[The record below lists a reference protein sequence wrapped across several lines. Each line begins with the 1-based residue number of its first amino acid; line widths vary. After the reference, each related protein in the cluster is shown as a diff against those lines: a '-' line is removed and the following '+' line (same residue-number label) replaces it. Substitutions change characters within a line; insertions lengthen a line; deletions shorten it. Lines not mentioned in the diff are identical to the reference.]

1 MGSRDLGNEPPA
13 KVPLAGAMGTSAK
26 TGRTE
31 QPVPEV
37 TESATEPTLA
47 WIWYAASGTLI
58 TDRLLEWPP
67 DLFALTDVVLA
78 RAEAFRYALSAN
90 DWPPSRFGDW
100 ARVVAEAAISWSACA
115 EDRGEPVPDLVAAEW
130 GYLREWAD
138 TPLERLASGDDPRF
152 SEALLTL
159 HAIADEAC
167 AGLGVAL
174 DSANARG
181 CLYRTRGRELLART
195 GSLAR
200 ISTRFLRVFPK
211 TRTAPLARPAF
222 SRYACVLGPG
232 IDTRWHKMP
241 ARHRGTDLQSEYATI
256 LLLPWPLIVRASDF
270 HPVPGSVARE
280 DKDPYGF
287 FEFAPA
293 EGVDFDLLDRVLVA
307 ARREAGSVDVVVL
320 PETAIEEREIE
331 DVETLLDA
339 HGVVYLQTGVRQPV
353 RQPDKFPDNWMHI
366 GVNPALEKGRP
377 LPTEARQPWFH
388 IRQNKHHRWM
398 LDESQIDQY
407 HLGGSLHPH
416 IRWWE
421 AMDVPRKSIHFVEV
435 AEMVL
440 VSLICQDLADQNDDI
455 AQLLRSVGP
464 TAVITALLDGPQL
477 ATRWSAR
484 YASVLADDPGSAVLT
499 LAPLGMVE
507 RSRPHGREA
516 SRVIALWKDPTG
528 GVQEIAIEHGADAIL
543 MTIIMDRATRYTAD
557 RRWPADN
564 GTSCY
569 GVAFSQVRAA
579 AATSGR
585 PPADAATSVLP
596 VLDTDELTILTA
608 WAEGVSEAAAYAPEG
623 LDALL
628 LQARPGAAWRAELGL
643 PEPTPRLAEA
653 LESLGRAAQAVAPSP
668 GVTLFD
674 ALLTETTKEN
684 PGEDRVDR
692 LVRRALLSMLEER
705 RTRSV
710 TR

>member
-1 MGSRDLGNEPPA
+1 MGSRDLGVEPA
-13 KVPLAGAMGTSAK
+13 KVPVAKAVGTSAEA
-26 TGRTE
+26 GRTE
-31 QPVPEV
+31 EPV
-37 TESATEPTLA
+37 TAAIESVTEPTLA
-47 WIWYAASGTLI
+47 WIWYAASGTRI

-67 DLFALTDVVLA
+67 DLFAITDVVLT
-78 RAEAFRYALSAN
+78 RAEAFRYALSAS

-100 ARVVAEAAISWSACA
+100 AQVVAEAAISWSTHA
-115 EDRGEPVPDLVAAEW
+115 EDRSKPVPDLVAAEW
-130 GYLREWAD
+130 SYLRERAD
-138 TPLERLASGDDPRF
+138 MPLERLASGGDPRF

-174 DSANARG
+174 DSANSRG
-181 CLYRTRGRELLART
+181 YLYRARGRELLART

-211 TRTAPLARPAF
+211 IRTAPLARPAF

-232 IDTRWHKMP
+232 IDVRWHKMP
-241 ARHRGTDLQSEYATI
+241 ARHRGTDLESEYATI
-256 LLLPWPLIVRASDF
+256 LLLPWPLTVRASDF
-270 HPVPGSVARE
+270 HQVEGSVARKE
-280 DKDPYGF
+280 KDPFGF
-287 FEFAPA
+287 FEFAPD
-293 EGVDFDLLDRVLVA
+293 EGLDLDLLDRVLLA

-320 PETAIEEREIE
+320 PEAAIEDREIADLE
-331 DVETLLDA
+331 ALLDA
-339 HGVVYLQTGVRQPV
+339 HGVVYLQAGVRQPI
-353 RQPDKFPDNWMHI
+353 RQPDKFPHNWMHI
-366 GVNPALEKGRP
+366 GVNPALEKGRS
-377 LPTEARQPWFH
+377 LQSEGRQPWFH

-398 LDESQIDQY
+398 LDESQVDQY
-407 HLGGSLHPH
+407 HLGSSLHPH

-421 AMDVPRKSIHFVEV
+421 AMDVPRKAIHFVEV

-455 AQLLRSVGP
+455 AQLIRSVGP
-464 TAVITALLDGPQL
+464 TAVVTALLDGPQL

-516 SRVIALWKDPTG
+516 SRVIALWKDPNQ
-528 GVQEIAIEHGADAIL
+528 GVQEIAIEPGAHAIL
-543 MTIIMDRATRYTAD
+543 MTVIMDRATRYTAD

-585 PPADAATSVLP
+585 PPAVAAASVVPL
-596 VLDTDELTILTA
+596 LETDELTILTA
-608 WAEGVSEAAAYAPEG
+608 WAEGVSEAVAHAPEG
-623 LDALL
+623 TDTLL
-628 LQARPGAAWRAELGL
+628 AQARSGATWRAELGL
-643 PEPTPRLAEA
+643 SEPTPRLAEA
-653 LESLGRAAQAVAPSP
+653 LESLGRSAQVAAPPP
-668 GVTLFD
+668 GMTPFD
-674 ALLTETTKEN
+674 ALLMQASEDD
-684 PGEDRVDR
+684 PGEDRLDR

-705 RTRSV
+705 RTRAN
-710 TR
+710 TG